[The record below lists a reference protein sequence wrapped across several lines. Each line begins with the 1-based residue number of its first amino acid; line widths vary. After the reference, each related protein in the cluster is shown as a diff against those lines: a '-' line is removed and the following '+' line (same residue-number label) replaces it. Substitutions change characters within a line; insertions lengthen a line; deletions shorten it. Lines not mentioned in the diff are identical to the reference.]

1 MSSDTL
7 YRKRGRR
14 YHAVG
19 WHDPAIWEALP
30 EGSHLL
36 VVQPGG
42 KSVRLRI
49 DPAHAAVL
57 AAIQTHREALLSAM
71 HEAME
76 ARPALAPLTP
86 RQKAAWEALSEALGR
101 PAILE
106 YGAIS
111 TALDAME
118 AAILRTPQSPPD
130 LPESRNEIT

>member
-1 MSSDTL
+1 MSADTL

-19 WHDPAIWEALP
+19 WYDPAIWEALP

-36 VVQPGG
+36 VVGPGG

-57 AAIQTHREALLSAM
+57 AAIQTHREALLAAM

-86 RQKAAWEALSEALGR
+86 RQKAAWEALSDALGR

-111 TALDAME
+111 TALDALE
-118 AAILRTPQSPPD
+118 VAIMRTLESTPD
-130 LPESRNEIT
+130 LPRRENEIT